1 MNSQKQVNDKL
12 PMGLTILSNA
22 LPPVGFYL
30 YYRFGKAFPKK
41 ARTALINGILGIPI
55 GTMGGYLLQTYVFN

>member
-1 MNSQKQVNDKL
+1 MNTIQNNDKL
-12 PMGLTILSNA
+12 PMRLMMLSNA

-30 YYRFGKAFPKK
+30 YYRFRKAFPKK

-55 GTMGGYLLQTYVFN
+55 GMMGGYLLQTYIFN